1 MRVAFI
7 AEFCS
12 AIPFINLSSGTISD
26 TSACLL
32 GMLRAISEPL
42 TTPATM
48 RCQKATRS
56 VRSSVAMASVTSALP
71 ACARISSLRLGILS
85 ASAPAITD
93 TNITGRANDMVT
105 RDTASGESSVSSRTS
120 HTRAT
125 ICMFMAVNEA
135 MELPHS
141 HRKSGMLRDSK
152 VSAPMPRRSLGRLAD
167 TAACSVAAAF
177 GGRGAMSDTR
187 KAYTDAGGRSTA
199 LQQ

>member
-71 ACARISSLRLGILS
+71 ACARISSSRLGILS

-135 MELPHS
+135 MELPHRPS
-141 HRKSGMLRDSK
+141 EVGVAQRLEG
-152 VSAPMPRRSLGRLAD
+152 VSTYAQKTLGTLGRYG
-167 TAACSVAAAF
+167 SRF
-177 GGRGAMSDTR
+177 RGC
-187 KAYTDAGGRSTA
+187 
-199 LQQ
+199 